1 MKGVK
6 VKNCPFCGNGAE
18 LKVRMPSKLYRY
30 CCPDYRCC
38 ARGFGLWFK
47 SEDEALEAWNKRA
60 DND

>member
-6 VKNCPFCGNGAE
+6 VKKCPFCGNDAE
-18 LKVRMPSKLYRY
+18 LKVRMPSMLYRY
-30 CCPDYRCC
+30 CCMDYRCC